1 MKEELY
7 EVLLRSLSRGLSI
20 LPDKPE
26 ETPENTL
33 KALWSLAK
41 GKPASAELARDYEPE
56 ELAQDECAQLED
68 WVQQR
73 LVGVPLA
80 HISKRQC
87 FMGMELI
94 AGPEAL
100 IPRKE
105 TELLA
110 GAAIDVL
117 HGHDANRPA
126 YVIDVCTGAGNVAVA
141 IAMEIEHAQIYAGD
155 LSEEAVALAYQNCE
169 LHGLDDRIQLHF
181 GDLLDPFLALA
192 LALGLDGKVDMI
204 TCNPPYISSAKVPA
218 MADEIA
224 GHEPQMAFD
233 GGVFGVNL
241 MRRLIS
247 EAPDFICNG
256 GYLLFEVGLGQG
268 PALKKQM
275 SNMPQYDNVEIVSDA
290 DGNARVIVARVS

>member
-7 EVLLRSLSRGLSI
+7 ENLLRTLTSELLV

-41 GKPASAELARDYEPE
+41 GEPVSAELAKDYEPE
-56 ELAQDECAQLED
+56 ELSQEESAQLVN

-73 LVGVPLA
+73 LAGVPLA
-80 HISKRQC
+80 HISGRQR
-87 FMGMELI
+87 FMGLELI
-94 AGPEAL
+94 TGPEAL

-110 GAAIDVL
+110 GSAINVL
-117 HGHDANRPA
+117 RRHEVGKPA
-126 YVIDVCTGAGNVAVA
+126 CVIDVCTGAGNVAVA
-141 IAMEIEHAQIYAGD
+141 IAMEVQHAQIYAAD
-155 LSEEAVALAYQNCE
+155 LSEEAIVLAHQNCA
-169 LHGLDDRIQLHF
+169 LHGLTDRILLHT
-181 GDLLDPFLALA
+181 GDLFEPFR
-192 LALGLDGKVDMI
+192 ALGLNREVDMI

-218 MADEIA
+218 MEHEIA
-224 GHEPQMAFD
+224 AHEPHMAFD

-247 EAPDFICNG
+247 EAPDFIRSG
-256 GYLLFEVGLGQG
+256 GYLFFEVGLGQG
-268 PALKKQM
+268 PALCRQM
-275 SNMPQYDNVEIVSDA
+275 NNMAEYSAVETMADA
-290 DGNARVIVARVS
+290 EGNARVIAARVT

>member
-1 MKEELY
+1 MKDEFY
-7 EVLLRSLSRGLSI
+7 EDLLQRLSRELSI

-41 GKPASAELARDYEPE
+41 GKPVSAELVKDYEPE
-56 ELAQDECAQLED
+56 ELAEDELAQLKVC
-68 WVQQR
+68 VQQR
-73 LVGVPLA
+73 LAGVPLA
-80 HISKRQC
+80 HISGRQS
-87 FMGMELI
+87 FMGLELI

-110 GAAIDVL
+110 GAAIEVL
-117 HGHDANRPA
+117 RSHDADGPA

-155 LSEEAVALAYQNCE
+155 LSEDAVALAYQNCE
-169 LHGLDDRIQLHF
+169 LHGLIDRIQLHS
-181 GDLLDPFLALA
+181 GDLLDPFLD
-192 LALGLDGKVDMI
+192 LGLNGKVDMI

-218 MADEIA
+218 MASEIA
-224 GHEPQMAFD
+224 SHEPQMAFD

-241 MRRLIS
+241 MRRLIR
-247 EAPDFICNG
+247 EAPELICDG
-256 GYLLFEVGLGQG
+256 GHLLFEVGLGQAA
-268 PALKKQM
+268 ALKKQM
-275 SNMPQYDNVEIVSDA
+275 SKMPQYDSVEIVRDA
-290 DGNARVIVARVS
+290 DGNARVIVARVSY

>member
-7 EVLLRSLSRGLSI
+7 EALLQNLSRELNI

-41 GKPASAELARDYEPE
+41 GKPVSAELARDYEPE
-56 ELAQDECAQLED
+56 GLAEDEYARLETC
-68 WVQQR
+68 VQQR
-73 LVGVPLA
+73 LAGMPLA
-80 HISKRQC
+80 HISERQC
-87 FMGMELI
+87 FMGLELV

-117 HGHDANRPA
+117 RGHDADSPA
-126 YVIDVCTGAGNVAVA
+126 HVIDVCTGAGNVAVA

-155 LSEEAVALAYQNCE
+155 LSEEALALAYQNCE
-169 LHGLDDRIQLHF
+169 LHGLIDRIQLHS
-181 GDLLDPFLALA
+181 GDLLDPFLVLE
-192 LALGLDGKVDMI
+192 LNGKVDMI

-218 MADEIA
+218 MAQEIA

-241 MRRLIS
+241 MRRLIT
-247 EAPDFICNG
+247 EAPDFICDG
-256 GYLLFEVGLGQG
+256 GHLLFEVGLGQG
-268 PALKKQM
+268 LALKKQM
-275 SNMPQYDNVEIVSDA
+275 SKMPQYDSVEIVSDA
-290 DGNARVIVARVS
+290 DGNARVIVARIS

>member
-1 MKEELY
+1 MKGECY
-7 EVLLRSLSRGLSI
+7 EAFLRDLSRELSI

-41 GKPASAELARDYEPE
+41 GKPLSAELARDYEPE
-56 ELAQDECAQLED
+56 ELAEDEYAQLKAC
-68 WVQQR
+68 VQQR
-73 LVGVPLA
+73 LAGMPLA
-80 HISKRQC
+80 HISGRQC
-87 FMGMELI
+87 FMGLELI

-110 GAAIDVL
+110 GAAVDVL
-117 HGHDANRPA
+117 RGYDAGGTA

-141 IAMEIEHAQIYAGD
+141 IATEIEHAQIYAGD
-155 LSEEAVALAYQNCE
+155 LSEEAVVLAHQNCKK
-169 LHGLDDRIQLHF
+169 HGLVDRIQLHS
-181 GDLLDPFLALA
+181 GDLLDPFQV
-192 LALGLDGKVDMI
+192 LDLKGKVDMI

-218 MADEIA
+218 MANEIA
-224 GHEPQMAFD
+224 SHEPQMAFD

-247 EAPDFICNG
+247 EAPDFICDG

-268 PALKKQM
+268 PALEKQV
-275 SNMPQYDNVEIVSDA
+275 SNMPEYGSVEIVSDA
-290 DGNARVIVARVS
+290 EGNARVIVARVS